1 MVWWWRPIL
10 KSWYETKLLLTKSRT
25 RAARTHRSEG
35 GRRRRRS
42 ERLYITSAYRAHD
55 NDQEIDSLAKSKMLT
70 QRARFIIM
78 HMALDMVFPLGGVR
92 IYRGKW
98 GRGRWSIISMEWI
111 NARCGTCA
119 AFSHVY
125 ATAVVVTPGRL
136 WCSSRRIA
144 QMVNTQVCGVD

>member
-1 MVWWWRPIL
+1 MVDSDGDYQNGLTTFPRHRQPPGWLNQLNLSIWWWRPIL

-78 HMALDMVFPLGGVR
+78 HMAFDMAFLLGGVR

-98 GRGRWSIISMEWI
+98 GRGR
-111 NARCGTCA
+111 
-119 AFSHVY
+119 
-125 ATAVVVTPGRL
+125 
-136 WCSSRRIA
+136 
-144 QMVNTQVCGVD
+144 